1 MLISWCQFIFS
12 CWWLT
17 ILSTS
22 VRTFKR
28 MKLLKLTI
36 IGFIK
41 GYIILKNNFL
51 ADVTFN
57 PIQDEHFW
65 GCSWMREGED
75 PAPKNLSDISYNN
88 ETWHSYTLPREDPK
102 NIWITCHILWVLLTS
117 AFFHQKAA
125 SFAISR
131 NTDIDCLLVHNFY
144 FF

>member
-1 MLISWCQFIFS
+1 
-12 CWWLT
+12 
-17 ILSTS
+17 
-22 VRTFKR
+22 

-75 PAPKNLSDISYNN
+75 PAPKNLSNISYNN
-88 ETWHSYTLPREDPK
+88 ET
-102 NIWITCHILWVLLTS
+102 
-117 AFFHQKAA
+117 
-125 SFAISR
+125 
-131 NTDIDCLLVHNFY
+131 
-144 FF
+144 